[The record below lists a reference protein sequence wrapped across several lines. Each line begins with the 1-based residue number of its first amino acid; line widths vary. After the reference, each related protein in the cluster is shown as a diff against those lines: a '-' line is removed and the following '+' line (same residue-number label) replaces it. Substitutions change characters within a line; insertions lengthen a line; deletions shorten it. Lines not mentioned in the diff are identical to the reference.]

1 MARLLSGKRMQD
13 VGGGGIGG
21 WRAARVEVSKGG
33 AREQK
38 TSGHIVKTKKKL
50 ANQADKQE
58 DMPSHRKVIK
68 SSTSSTSHG
77 TSQASKTPYKQP
89 RKQYVVAP
97 VIKGSWAEAERSSYV
112 LEENLSGLLSQ
123 LGSLS
128 AVAAVKDGKIK
139 E

>member
-1 MARLLSGKRMQD
+1 M
-13 VGGGGIGG
+13 
-21 WRAARVEVSKGG
+21 SKGG

-50 ANQADKQE
+50 VNQADKQE

-128 AVAAVKDGKIK
+128 AVAAGKDGKINA